1 MRGRKRN
8 PLNFIGQQIRRAAD
22 RSGMTDPELCDLS
35 GISYSWLKTT
45 TLAEYEP
52 KWADNLRKL
61 ARWTNT
67 PIQDF
72 FKS

>member
-1 MRGRKRN
+1 MRGRRRN
-8 PLNFIGQQIRRAAD
+8 PLNFIGQQIRRAVDRTGMAD
-22 RSGMTDPELCDLS
+22 PDFCALS
-35 GISYSWLKTT
+35 GISYSWLKTM

-61 ARWTNT
+61 ARWTGT
-67 PIQDF
+67 PIQEF